1 MFCSEELEQAKARAE
16 ALRQRRRVAVAGNPS
31 TDPVLWSHAASR
43 ARGALSA
50 DETSTLALPGCCQ
63 RWHADGHTRPSH

>member
-50 DETSTLALPGCCQ
+50 DET
-63 RWHADGHTRPSH
+63 